1 VPDPRSPVIAVSAMF
16 ALNGALFGTWAS
28 RIPDFVERFAIPS
41 GLLGLLLLCLAG
53 GAILSFPLAGALSD
67 RFGAATLT
75 RAMAAFYGVALACL
89 ALSPSIWLLTA
100 SLLLFGMG
108 HGAMDVAMNA
118 WGAEVERGRGRHLMP
133 MFHAMFS
140 LGAGLGAASGYGALS
155 AGFGVAPH
163 FLLLG
168 GLLTV
173 GALGLASGR
182 WESVRTPRS
191 GVAFALPRGH
201 LVAVGLIAF
210 ACSLGEGAMADWSA
224 VFLDRATEASAAQAA
239 LGYAAFSVTM
249 VVTRLSGGILIAA
262 LGAGRAARISGAFA
276 FVGITIVM
284 LSTQL
289 VPALAGF
296 ALLGVGYAVIMP
308 LAFSRAAAEPGVG
321 AGRAIA
327 GVATL
332 GYGGMLLGPPVIG
345 FLAELTSLR
354 LSFLL
359 LAVLSALSIA
369 FGGVL
374 QSRMPAGSARG
385 AAPDQSSP
393 QPS

>member
-1 VPDPRSPVIAVSAMF
+1 
-16 ALNGALFGTWAS
+16 
-28 RIPDFVERFAIPS
+28 
-41 GLLGLLLLCLAG
+41 
-53 GAILSFPLAGALSD
+53 
-67 RFGAATLT
+67 
-75 RAMAAFYGVALACL
+75 
-89 ALSPSIWLLTA
+89 
-100 SLLLFGMG
+100 
-108 HGAMDVAMNA
+108 
-118 WGAEVERGRGRHLMP
+118 
-133 MFHAMFS
+133 
-140 LGAGLGAASGYGALS
+140 
-155 AGFGVAPH
+155 
-163 FLLLG
+163 
-168 GLLTV
+168 
-173 GALGLASGR
+173 
-182 WESVRTPRS
+182 
-191 GVAFALPRGH
+191 
-201 LVAVGLIAF
+201 
-210 ACSLGEGAMADWSA
+210 
-224 VFLDRATEASAAQAA
+224 
-239 LGYAAFSVTM
+239 M